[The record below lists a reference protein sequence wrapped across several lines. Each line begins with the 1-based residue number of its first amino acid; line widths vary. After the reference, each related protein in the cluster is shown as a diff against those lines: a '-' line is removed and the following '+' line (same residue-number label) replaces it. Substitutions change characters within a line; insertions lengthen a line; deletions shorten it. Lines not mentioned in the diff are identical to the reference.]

1 MLASIPPRESA
12 SSHNEAKPFAILRMP
27 AFTYTAL
34 TTTGQTVSG
43 SITVASRA
51 EAFRKIESQALTPV
65 KVTQEEKSDAAKAKI
80 AAAAGGP
87 VKLKRAQLILFTE
100 ELADLLDGGLQIDQ
114 AFRVMQERQESGAL
128 RIIATTMR
136 NELREGSSV
145 AKALR
150 KASPSFDDLYCNLA
164 AAGEV
169 SGSLPSILR
178 RLANNLAVMADL
190 QAKVTQA
197 MIYPAFLIG
206 ACIVLMVVF
215 MTFMVPQIMDLM
227 GKNGQKLPAATQLLI
242 SFNQFMGQWWWAIGA
257 AITAGVLTFRG
268 YISSPAGRMWWDETK
283 LNLPLFGPIMSMRF
297 YAQFAHS
304 LGNLITNGVPLLNS
318 IRLVSKISANVF
330 IQSLLAKVT
339 TLVSEGAPLSNT
351 LRKVGS
357 FPLLLADMIA
367 VGEQTGQLGKSM
379 EKCAIRYDKELDKR
393 IKRMTSMITP
403 IILIVM
409 AVMVGTVAYSIVA
422 AIAQSVTGIR
432 GGG

>member
-1 MLASIPPRESA
+1 
-12 SSHNEAKPFAILRMP
+12 MP

-34 TTTGQTVSG
+34 TSTGQTVTG
-43 SITVASRA
+43 SVSVSSRA

-65 KVTQEEKSDAAKAKI
+65 KVTQEEKADAAKAKI
-80 AAAAGGP
+80 AAEAGGP

-100 ELADLLDGGLQIDQ
+100 EVADLLDGGLQIDQ

-128 RIIATTMR
+128 RQIATTMR

-206 ACIVLMVVF
+206 ACVVLMIVF

-242 SFNQFMGQWWWAIGA
+242 SFNHFMGEWWWAIGA
-257 AITAGVLTFRG
+257 AITAVVLTFRG

-283 LNLPLFGPIMSMRF
+283 LKLPLFGPIMSMRF

-339 TLVSEGAPLSNT
+339 ALVSEGAPLSNT

-379 EKCAIRYDKELDKR
+379 EKCATRYDKELDKR

>member
-1 MLASIPPRESA
+1 
-12 SSHNEAKPFAILRMP
+12 MP

-34 TTTGQTVSG
+34 TTTGQTVTG
-43 SITVASRA
+43 SVTVGSRA

-65 KVTQEEKSDAAKAKI
+65 KVTQDEKSDAAKAKI

-100 ELADLLDGGLQIDQ
+100 EVADLLDGGLQIDQ

-197 MIYPAFLIG
+197 MIYPAFLLG
-206 ACIVLMVVF
+206 ACVVLMVVF

-283 LNLPLFGPIMSMRF
+283 LKLPLFGAIMSMRF

-318 IRLVSKISANVF
+318 IRLVSKISSNVF

-339 TLVSEGAPLSNT
+339 AQVSEGAPLSNT

-403 IILIVM
+403 VILIVM

>member
-1 MLASIPPRESA
+1 
-12 SSHNEAKPFAILRMP
+12 MP

-43 SITVASRA
+43 SVTVGSRA
-51 EAFRKIESQALTPV
+51 EAFRKIEAQALTPV
-65 KVTQEEKSDAAKAKI
+65 KVTQEEKSDAAKARAD
-80 AAAAGGP
+80 AAEGP

-114 AFRVMQERQESGAL
+114 AFRVMQERQEAEVM
-128 RIIATTMR
+128 RRVATTMR
-136 NELREGSSV
+136 NELREGSTV
-145 AKALR
+145 AKALK
-150 KASPSFDDLYCNLA
+150 KASPTFDELYCNLA

-178 RLANNLAVMADL
+178 RLALNLNVMAEL
-190 QAKVTQA
+190 QAKVTSA
-197 MIYPAFLIG
+197 MIYPAFLLG
-206 ACIVLMVVF
+206 ACVVLMAVF
-215 MTFMVPQIMDLM
+215 MTFMVPQITDLM
-227 GKNGQKLPAATQLLI
+227 SKNGQQLPAATQVLI
-242 SFNQFMGQWWWAIGA
+242 SFNNFLASWWWAMAA
-257 AITAGVLTFRG
+257 AITALFLTFRG
-268 YISSPAGRMWWDETK
+268 YISSPAGRMWWDATR
-283 LNLPLFGPIMSMRF
+283 LRLPLFGPIMSMRF

-304 LGNLITNGVPLLNS
+304 LGNLVTNGVPLLNS

-339 TLVSEGAPLSNT
+339 MLVSEGAPLST
-351 LRKVGS
+351 ALRKVGS

-379 EKCAIRYDKELDKR
+379 EKCATRYDKELDRR
-393 IKRMTSMITP
+393 IKRMTAMITP
-403 IILIVM
+403 VILVIM

-432 GGG
+432 RG

>member
-1 MLASIPPRESA
+1 
-12 SSHNEAKPFAILRMP
+12 MP

-34 TTTGQTVSG
+34 TTTGQTVTG
-43 SITVASRA
+43 SVTVGSRA

-65 KVTQEEKSDAAKAKI
+65 KVTQDEKSDAAKAKI

-100 ELADLLDGGLQIDQ
+100 EVADLLDGGLQIDQ

-242 SFNQFMGQWWWAIGA
+242 SFNHFMGQWWWAIGA

-283 LNLPLFGPIMSMRF
+283 LKLPLFGPIMSMRF

-318 IRLVSKISANVF
+318 IRLVSKISSNVF

-339 TLVSEGAPLSNT
+339 SQVSEGAPLSNT

-379 EKCAIRYDKELDKR
+379 EKCATRYDKELDKR

-403 IILIVM
+403 VILIFM

>member
-1 MLASIPPRESA
+1 
-12 SSHNEAKPFAILRMP
+12 MP

-34 TTTGQTVSG
+34 TTTGQTVTG
-43 SITVASRA
+43 SVTVGSRA
-51 EAFRKIESQALTPV
+51 EAFRKIEAQALTPV

-80 AAAAGGP
+80 AAATGGP

-128 RIIATTMR
+128 RIIAGTMR

-268 YISSPAGRMWWDETK
+268 YISSPAGRMWWDQTK

-330 IQSLLAKVT
+330 IQALLAKVT
-339 TLVSEGAPLSNT
+339 AQVSEGAPLSNT

>member
-1 MLASIPPRESA
+1 
-12 SSHNEAKPFAILRMP
+12 MP
-27 AFTYTAL
+27 AFAYTAL
-34 TTTGQTVSG
+34 TATGQTVTG
-43 SITVASRA
+43 SVTVGSRA
-51 EAFRKIESQALTPV
+51 EAFRKIEAQALTPV
-65 KVTQEEKSDAAKAKI
+65 KVTQEEKSDAAKAK
-80 AAAAGGP
+80 AVADEGP
-87 VKLKRAQLILFTE
+87 VKLKRAQLISFTE

-114 AFRVMQERQESGAL
+114 AFRVMQERQEAPAL
-128 RIIATTMR
+128 RRIATTMR
-136 NELREGSSV
+136 NELREGSTV

-178 RLANNLAVMADL
+178 RLSTNLSVMADL

-242 SFNQFMGQWWWAIGA
+242 SFNHFMGQWWWAILA
-257 AITAGVLTFRG
+257 ALTAIFLTFRG
-268 YISSPAGRMWWDETK
+268 YIASPVGRLWWDDTQLK
-283 LNLPLFGPIMSMRF
+283 LPLFGAIQSMRF

-339 TLVSEGAPLSNT
+339 SLVSEGAPLST
-351 LRKVGS
+351 ALRKVGS

-379 EKCAIRYDKELDKR
+379 EKCAVRYDKELDRR
-393 IKRMTSMITP
+393 IKRMTAMITP
-403 IILIVM
+403 IILVVM

>member
-1 MLASIPPRESA
+1 
-12 SSHNEAKPFAILRMP
+12 MP
-27 AFTYTAL
+27 AFAYTAL
-34 TTTGQTVSG
+34 TATGQTVTG
-43 SITVASRA
+43 SVMVGSRA
-51 EAFRKIESQALTPV
+51 EAFRKIEAQALTPV
-65 KVTQEEKSDAAKAKI
+65 KVTQEEKSEAAKAK
-80 AAAAGGP
+80 AVAEGGP
-87 VKLKRAQLILFTE
+87 VRLKRAQLISFTE

-114 AFRVMQERQESGAL
+114 AFRVMQERQEAPAL
-128 RIIATTMR
+128 RRIATTMR
-136 NELREGSSV
+136 HELREGSTV

-178 RLANNLAVMADL
+178 RLATNLAVMADL

-227 GKNGQKLPAATQLLI
+227 GKNGQQLPAVTQLLI
-242 SFNQFMGQWWWAIGA
+242 NFNHFMGQWWWVMLIAL
-257 AITAGVLTFRG
+257 TASALTFRG
-268 YISSPAGRMWWDETK
+268 YIASPVGRLWWDETRLK
-283 LNLPLFGPIMSMRF
+283 LPLFGAIMSMRF

-339 TLVSEGAPLSNT
+339 HQVSEGAPLSSA

-367 VGEQTGQLGKSM
+367 IGEQTGQLGKSM
-379 EKCAIRYDKELDKR
+379 EKCAVRYDKELDKR
-393 IKRMTSMITP
+393 IKRMTAMITP
-403 IILIVM
+403 VILIFM

>member
-1 MLASIPPRESA
+1 
-12 SSHNEAKPFAILRMP
+12 MP
-27 AFTYTAL
+27 AFAYTAL
-34 TTTGQTVSG
+34 TTTGQTVTG
-43 SITVASRA
+43 SITVGSRA
-51 EAFRKIESQALTPV
+51 EAFRKIEAQALTPV
-65 KVTQEEKSDAAKAKI
+65 KVTQEEKSDAAKTK
-80 AAAAGGP
+80 AAAAEGP

-114 AFRVMQERQESGAL
+114 AFRVMQERQEAESL
-128 RIIATTMR
+128 RRIANTMR
-136 NELREGSSV
+136 TELREGSTV

-178 RLANNLAVMADL
+178 RLATNLNVMAEL
-190 QAKVTQA
+190 QSKVTSA
-197 MIYPAFLIG
+197 MIYPAFLLG
-206 ACIVLMVVF
+206 ACVVLMVVF

-227 GKNGQKLPAATQLLI
+227 GKNGQQLPAATQMLI
-242 SFNQFMGQWWWAIGA
+242 SFNNFMAAWWWVIAI
-257 AITAGVLTFRG
+257 AITAIFLTFRG
-268 YISSPAGRMWWDETK
+268 YISSPAGRLWWDETK
-283 LNLPLFGPIMSMRF
+283 LKLPLFGSIMSMRF

-330 IQSLLAKVT
+330 IQALLAKVT
-339 TLVSEGAPLSNT
+339 AQVSEGAPLST
-351 LRKVGS
+351 ALRKVGS

-379 EKCAIRYDKELDKR
+379 EKCATRYDKELDKR
-393 IKRMTSMITP
+393 IKRMTAMITP
-403 IILIVM
+403 IILVIM

-432 GGG
+432 R